1 MDGIALA
8 AGVLAAQNQVSG
20 IDTQAS
26 VLKKVMDTSESM
38 ATQLI
43 DMMSLATPPG
53 LGDVVNT
60 YA

>member
-20 IDTQAS
+20 VDAQAS
-26 VLKKVMDTSESM
+26 MLKKVMETSETM
-38 ATQLI
+38 AAQI
-43 DMMSLATPPG
+43 IEMMSLATPPG

>member
-20 IDTQAS
+20 VDAQAS
-26 VLKKVMDTSESM
+26 VLKKAMATSEVM
-38 ATQLI
+38 AAQLI
-43 DMMSLATPPG
+43 EMMSLATPPG